1 MHKMNK
7 IFYWLFTILLAALM
21 LLASVPDVLRAPEAQ
36 AIFAHLGYPAYL
48 LPFLG
53 VAKLLAVITILVPGF
68 ARLKEWAYAG
78 LVIDLTGALYSHL
91 SVGDPASTWI
101 LPVIGLVLVAGSY
114 VFFRKR
120 RSASLQ

>member
-21 LLASVPDVLRAPEAQ
+21 LLASVPDVLRAPEAL

-78 LVIDLTGALYSHL
+78 FAIDFIAAFVSMTIIDGLKTVNLFPS
-91 SVGDPASTWI
+91 
-101 LPVIGLVLVAGSY
+101 IGLTILIISY
-114 VFFRKR
+114 WSYYKIVQAR
-120 RSASLQ
+120 